1 MELAHYVHSC
11 SMGKISHMV
20 QLTMNEI
27 GEIYSTFSG
36 KDYNVTWQRVW
47 TQGGMGSDNMNTLYH
62 GRQMVKKM
70 SSALIV

>member
-1 MELAHYVHSC
+1 
-11 SMGKISHMV
+11 MGKISHMV